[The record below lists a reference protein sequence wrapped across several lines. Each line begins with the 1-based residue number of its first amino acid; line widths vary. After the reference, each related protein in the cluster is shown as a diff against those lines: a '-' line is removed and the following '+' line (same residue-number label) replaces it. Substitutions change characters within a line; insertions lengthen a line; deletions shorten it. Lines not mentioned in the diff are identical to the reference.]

1 MSSTSGRAPDPPSW
15 STWPGSSRSRRGLT
29 EQPTSLSTPGVS
41 LDTMIQ
47 ENQHNCALLF
57 LFYKMLDS
65 KLYDLFAEAHPTE
78 SGDYIDYQYPV
89 NDHKSLE
96 DRLEAASKC
105 QDCLIEQRRPHL
117 HFRPAAEPGDAA
129 RAPAAGQHDGRGL
142 QVLYCTVVCCT
153 VLYCTLLYC
162 TVLYCTELIL

>member
-1 MSSTSGRAPDPPSW
+1 MVNLARVK
-15 STWPGSSRSRRGLT
+15 
-29 EQPTSLSTPGVS
+29 Q
-41 LDTMIQ
+41 IQ
-47 ENQHNCALLF
+47 ERFDRATYLTVYTRGEFGYNDPRKSAQLCF
-57 LFYKMLDS
+57 VEFYKMLDS